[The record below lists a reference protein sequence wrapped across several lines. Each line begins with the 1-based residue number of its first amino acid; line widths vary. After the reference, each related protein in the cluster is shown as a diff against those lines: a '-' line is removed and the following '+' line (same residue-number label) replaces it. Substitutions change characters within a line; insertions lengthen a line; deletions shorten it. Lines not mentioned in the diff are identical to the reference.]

1 MEISLLSIDPVTNIL
16 LPNQTSSV
24 FQEDGSQ
31 HPLAKILLYMISG
44 NLSWSLTKGQKHNAY
59 AEWGQA
65 NAVWEF

>member
-44 NLSWSLTKGQKHNAY
+44 NLS
-59 AEWGQA
+59 
-65 NAVWEF
+65 